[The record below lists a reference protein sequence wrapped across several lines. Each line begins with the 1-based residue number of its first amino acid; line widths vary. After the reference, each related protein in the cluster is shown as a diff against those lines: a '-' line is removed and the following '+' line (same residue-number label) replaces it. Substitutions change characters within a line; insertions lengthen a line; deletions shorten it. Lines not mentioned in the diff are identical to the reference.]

1 VIRIGGRCVA
11 SSRQVIPPSEDPFVS
26 HLITLETL
34 DQDGAVREAAD
45 AAGATRAD
53 FLKRSGMAGAGFIA
67 GGVLFSGLVS
77 PAQAAIS
84 THKRSK
90 ANDLKILNYALTLE
104 YLEAEFYKQANASGA
119 LVQPEVKVF
128 ASVVAQHEAT
138 HVKTLKGALGSKAVK
153 KPKFDFG
160 ETVTNQDTFKATA
173 QVLEDTGVSAYAG
186 QGPNVLQRPYVKV
199 ALSIHSV
206 EARHAAW
213 IRFINSS
220 GGLRDGNV
228 SSYPAPRAFDKAASE
243 KAVLKAV
250 TGTGFIQ

>member
-1 VIRIGGRCVA
+1 V
-11 SSRQVIPPSEDPFVS
+11 SE
-26 HLITLETL
+26 LITLEAL
-34 DQDGAVREAAD
+34 DRDGAVRETAE

-53 FLKRSGMAGAGFIA
+53 FLKRGGVAGAGFLA

-77 PAQAAIS
+77 PAEAAIS
-84 THKRSK
+84 TRRRSK
-90 ANDLKILNYALTLE
+90 ANDVKIANYALTLE

-119 LVQPEVKVF
+119 LTQPEVKLF
-128 ASVVAQHEAT
+128 ADITGQHEAA
-138 HVKTLKGALGSKAVK
+138 HVKALRQVLGSKAVK
-153 KPKFDFG
+153 KPSFDFG
-160 ETVTNQDTFKATA
+160 DTVTNQDKFKQTA
-173 QVLEDTGVSAYAG
+173 QVLEDTGVAAYAG
-186 QGPNVLQRPYVKV
+186 QGPNLLQRPIVQA

-220 GGLRDGNV
+220 GGV
-228 SSYPAPRAFDKAASE
+228 SGTGVKNLPAPKAFDKALSE